1 MRMICREQTGNWYLV
16 ASLAHTER
24 SDSEYDYG
32 VGGGGGPEWKVQFP
46 MQPLSPN
53 KTVYLCVHY
62 RNLCSLCNIVCMGC
76 YIYILYTHCTTMYY
90 LSSNHAISSDIGQ
103 LDEQAI

>member
-32 VGGGGGPEWKVQFP
+32 VGGGGGG
-46 MQPLSPN
+46 LSGKSN
-53 KTVYLCVHY
+53 FQCSRCHLIKQYIYVYITGICAAFATLY
-62 RNLCSLCNIVCMGC
+62 AWAAI
-76 YIYILYTHCTTMYY
+76 YIYIVHSLYHYV
-90 LSSNHAISSDIGQ
+90 LSKF
-103 LDEQAI
+103 